1 MNRRRRH
8 GLLMIASF
16 PDSVIAFRGLFMQ
29 AAIDAGEAV
38 SLVLPSGDVSPAL
51 SAKLE
56 SMGVRLYQ
64 VPMQRVGTNPIA
76 DAWLTWKLLLL
87 LLSIRPAFVLGYTAK
102 PVIYGSL
109 AAWLARIPRRFALIT
124 GLGYAF
130 TGRGGLL
137 TRLVRRLYSFS
148 LRKVDAVFFQNPD
161 DRRLFLE
168 QGIMRADARSMV
180 VNGSGVDTVHYCPQP
195 LPDGPVSFLLVA
207 RLLGDKGIREYA
219 DAAARVK
226 AICPETVFRLA
237 GWMDANPDCIEERE
251 LRGWVDQGVIDYL
264 GRLEDVRPAMRD
276 SSVYVLPSYREGTPR
291 SVLEAMAMGR
301 AIITTDAPGCRET
314 VVDGVNGYLVP
325 VRSVDALV
333 AAMLQFVRFP
343 RLLDEMGKMSR
354 AIAEEKYDVRKVND
368 MLLRAMGIGSFPGR
382 AAK

>member
-1 MNRRRRH
+1 MSSRRNH

-38 SLVLPSGDVSPAL
+38 SLVLPSGHLTQEL

-76 DAWLTWKLLLL
+76 DAWLTWRLFLLMLA
-87 LLSIRPAFVLGYTAK
+87 IRPAFVLGYTAK
-102 PVIYGSL
+102 PVIYGTL
-109 AAWLARIPRRFALIT
+109 AAWLARIPRRFVLIT

-130 TGRGGLL
+130 TGRGGFL
-137 TRLVRRLYSFS
+137 TRLVKGLYSLS
-148 LRKVDAVFFQNPD
+148 LGKVDAVFFQNPD
-161 DRRLFLE
+161 DRRLFLG
-168 QGIMRADARSMV
+168 QGILRANARAIV
-180 VNGSGVDTVHYCPQP
+180 VNGSGVDTTHYYPQP
-195 LPDGPVSFLLVA
+195 LPEGPVSFLLVA

-219 DAAARVK
+219 EAAARVK
-226 AICPETVFRLA
+226 AIYPETIFRLA
-237 GWMDANPDCIEERE
+237 GWMDANPDCIDERE
-251 LRGWVDQGVIDYL
+251 LNSWVDQGVIDYL
-264 GRLEDVRPAMRD
+264 GRLDDVRPAIRD

-291 SVLEAMAMGR
+291 SVLEAMSMGR

-314 VVDGVNGYLVP
+314 VVDGVNGFLVP

-333 AAMLQFVRFP
+333 AAMLQFVKSP
-343 RLLDEMGKMSR
+343 GLLRKMGGASR
-354 AIAEEKYDVRKVND
+354 VIAEEKYDVKKVND
-368 MLLRAMGIGSFPGR
+368 IMLRTMGIGSSPER
-382 AAK
+382 TAK